1 MVCCSLDPENPT
13 KSCKS
18 RGPNLRVHFKNT
30 RETFQAIKG
39 MQIRE
44 TTNSLKAVTLQ
55 KQRLPSRQCP
65 GGVEGVPGSG
75 HRAGGA
81 GSGSDELTHELACHA
96 EMMLTS
102 NRLFLNQRRRLHR
115 RKRYPS

>member
-1 MVCCSLDPENPT
+1 
-13 KSCKS
+13 
-18 RGPNLRVHFKNT
+18 
-30 RETFQAIKG
+30 

-81 GSGSDELTHELACHA
+81 AHKVGGAGHRAGGPKNSAKFLLQRV
-96 EMMLTS
+96 MLNLRVS
-102 NRLFLNQRRRLHR
+102 M
-115 RKRYPS
+115 